1 MSYDTA
7 RLSKE
12 YPRILRDAL
21 KLAKSL
27 AGKGKKILKTDLF
40 NETQNLPIK
49 GGVIGNIEGDIYAI
63 EINRKVVNKAI
74 EMGFKNVYQGD
85 IRNLPFSDNEFGVVI
100 DLSTIDHVIEF
111 EMVLSEYNRVLKVG
125 GAVGI
130 IYWSRDEGGHN
141 KSHFYFRREDFVA
154 EASKYFELQRE
165 WILYEEISLLRALR
179 GYIGVKK

>member
-7 RLSKE
+7 RLSRE

-21 KLAKSL
+21 ALAKTL
-27 AGKGKKILKTDLF
+27 AGEGKKVLKTDLF

-49 GGVIGNIEGDIYAI
+49 GGIIGNIEGGIYAI
-63 EINRKVVNKAI
+63 EINRNVVNKAI
-74 EMGFKNVYQGD
+74 RMGFKNVRQGD
-85 IRNLPFSDNEFGVVI
+85 IRSLPYSDNEFHAVV
-100 DLSTIDHVIEF
+100 DLSTIDHVAEF

-141 KSHFYFRREDFVA
+141 KDFFYFPREDFVA
-154 EASKYFELQRE
+154 EANKYFELQRE

-179 GYIGVKK
+179 GYTGVKK